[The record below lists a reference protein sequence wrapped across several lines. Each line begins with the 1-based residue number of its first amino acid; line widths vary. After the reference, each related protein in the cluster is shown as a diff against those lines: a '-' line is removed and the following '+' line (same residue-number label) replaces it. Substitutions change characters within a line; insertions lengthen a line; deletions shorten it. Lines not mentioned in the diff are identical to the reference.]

1 MVSYQVDK
9 VFDILPNLLSA
20 LPVTLLVIVMTT
32 ILGLLL
38 GSLLTWAQLSHD
50 SMANQF
56 AKAYVFALRCT
67 PPIVLLFLVFYGLPE
82 FLHWW
87 LGLDIDGWSRAVFA
101 ILTLLLLFVA
111 TISEVL
117 KAAYLAIPKGQT
129 EAGLSIGLSPSQTF
143 FRIILPQL
151 ARLALPNLTTAIL
164 NLIKD
169 SALAYTIGL
178 VDVMGAANLLI
189 SRQMGNFSLETYTAV
204 ALIYWGI
211 ALLISLLSQGIEYR
225 LSRSQR

>member
-20 LPVTLLVIVMTT
+20 LPMTLIVIALTT
-32 ILGLLL
+32 FWGLILGGMLA
-38 GSLLTWAQLSHD
+38 WARLSQD
-50 SMANQF
+50 KIANQL
-56 AKAYVFALRCT
+56 AKLYVFSLRCT

-82 FLHWW
+82 FLYWW
-87 LGLDIDGWSRAVFA
+87 LGLDIDSWSRAVFA
-101 ILTLLLLFVA
+101 IITLLLLFIA
-111 TISEVL
+111 TVSEVV

-143 FRIILPQL
+143 FRIVLPQL
-151 ARLALPNLTTAIL
+151 VSVALPNLTTAIL

-189 SRQMGNFSLETYTAV
+189 SRQLGNFSLETYTAV
-204 ALIYWGI
+204 ALIYWAI
-211 ALLISLLSQGIEYR
+211 ALIISLLSQGIEHR
-225 LSRSQR
+225 LNRSQK